1 MVLLVVKP
9 SVMESFSEMP
19 GQFGRKRI
27 SSVAQVIDIASY
39 RRRLDMRDHDSVVNA
54 LWNELTRLAHE
65 AWTWRDPEIVQALEF
80 HLAILKAHVHA
91 DWQK

>member
-1 MVLLVVKP
+1 MNDAMSSRVH
-9 SVMESFSEMP
+9 
-19 GQFGRKRI
+19 
-27 SSVAQVIDIASY
+27 SVAAPALRGESQRRGQVIDMASY
-39 RRRLDMRDHDSVVNA
+39 RRQLDMRDHDSIVNA

-65 AWTWRDPEIVQALEF
+65 AWTWRDPEMVEALEF

>member
-1 MVLLVVKP
+1 
-9 SVMESFSEMP
+9 
-19 GQFGRKRI
+19 
-27 SSVAQVIDIASY
+27 
-39 RRRLDMRDHDSVVNA
+39 VNA

-65 AWTWRDPEIVQALEF
+65 AWTWRDPEMVEALEF

>member
-1 MVLLVVKP
+1 MSSRVQPLAIPAP
-9 SVMESFSEMP
+9 SDDSHRR
-19 GQFGRKRI
+19 G
-27 SSVAQVIDIASY
+27 QVIDMASY
-39 RRRLDMRDHDSVVNA
+39 RRQLDMRDHDAIVNA

-65 AWTWRDPEIVQALEF
+65 AWTWRDPDMIEALEF